1 MRMDELKHYDEDT
14 LVHFG
19 VTGMKWG
26 VRKSRPDGVSRA
38 TNRQALKDAKEFTQ
52 AKQFYGDGA
61 GTRRKLIKK
70 TVDQRSKDEAYKKAF
85 DHHVEN
91 TDWAK
96 RSSQAISRRKRT
108 DTVEGAKKTTR
119 GITHLVAGNPQYAS
133 AAAIL
138 LFGAAGAAYKAG
150 VHNHVA
156 KYGKTVYSKAK
167 VEFRAQQI
175 KRQFKQNG
183 FKI

>member
-1 MRMDELKHYDEDT
+1 MRTDELKHYDEDT

-19 VTGMKWG
+19 VKGMKWG
-26 VRKSRPDGVSRA
+26 VRKSRPDGVSRS
-38 TNRQALKDAKEFTQ
+38 TNRQARKDAKEFTQ

-70 TVDQRSKDEAYKKAF
+70 TVEQRSKDETYKKAF

-91 TDWAK
+91 TDWSK

-150 VHNHVA
+150 VHKHVA
-156 KYGKTVYSKAK
+156 KYGKTAYSKAK

>member
-1 MRMDELKHYDEDT
+1 MHLNE
-14 LVHFG
+14 
-19 VTGMKWG
+19 
-26 VRKSRPDGVSRA
+26 
-38 TNRQALKDAKEFTQ
+38 
-52 AKQFYGDGA
+52 
-61 GTRRKLIKK
+61 
-70 TVDQRSKDEAYKKAF
+70 QRSKDEMYKKAF

-150 VHNHVA
+150 VHKQVA
-156 KYGKTVYSKAK
+156 KYGKTAYSKAK